1 MEIIPT
7 DSLLFRSAIEGLK
20 DFLPEATLRVNP
32 SGLSICG
39 MDRSHVGFVD
49 YLLAKA
55 DCKVL
60 KVPAPQ
66 TIGMNM
72 LILAKVLSNV
82 GAADTLVLKMNAA
95 RDRLVVSYTNEK
107 VGKKAVYELP
117 LMEIQED
124 AVELPALE
132 FAAKI
137 EAKTVDIASVVKEV
151 GAFGDNMVLTLNP
164 DGFHMES
171 SGDLGSAKQTL
182 DNTDDREMDLSEDS
196 VSAAFGTKYLAS
208 ILKSG
213 GALSSTTNLEFDS
226 SAQPLRASFRYG
238 TASHFVAYLA
248 PKITE

>member
-1 MEIIPT
+1 
-7 DSLLFRSAIEGLK
+7 
-20 DFLPEATLRVNP
+20 
-32 SGLSICG
+32 
-39 MDRSHVGFVD
+39 
-49 YLLAKA
+49 
-55 DCKVL
+55 
-60 KVPAPQ
+60 
-66 TIGMNM
+66 MNM

-238 TASHFVAYLA
+238 TASYFVAYLA